1 MLELNAAQICE
12 GLMML
17 TFGIS
22 WPMQIIKTIR
32 TKNPMGKSFL
42 FLYLILMGYLAGLAS
57 QAFEGRLFKPETI
70 LYVINTLMV
79 LTDLV
84 LSTYYLMRLKRQQKQ
99 S

>member
-1 MLELNAAQICE
+1 MNAAQICE
-12 GLMML
+12 ALMMF

-42 FLYLILMGYLAGLAS
+42 FLGLVLLGYLAGMAS
-57 QAFEGRLFKPETI
+57 KALSGRFFKPETI
-70 LYVINTLMV
+70 LYAVNTLMV
-79 LTDLV
+79 ATDLV
-84 LSTYYLMRLKRQQKQ
+84 LSTYYLMRLKRQEKQ